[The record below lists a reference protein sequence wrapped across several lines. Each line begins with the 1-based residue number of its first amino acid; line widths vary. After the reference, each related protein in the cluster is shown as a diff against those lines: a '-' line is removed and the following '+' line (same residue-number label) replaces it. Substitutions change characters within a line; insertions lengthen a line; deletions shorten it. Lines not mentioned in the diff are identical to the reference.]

1 MLYNLKRKQL
11 CRHLLAGGVVCLAG
25 LAAFS
30 CSDTY
35 DLESEQ
41 PSGLNTIYGYMSDKG
56 NFRTFLQLI
65 DDLEATESTKTTLS
79 RTGSK
84 TLFIANDDAFAK
96 FFQQNGWGVS
106 SYSELS
112 MAQKKMLLHAAMVDN
127 PYSASML
134 STGDGPVRGEVC
146 RRPSSLSLFDS
157 VEVLSTTS
165 EEIPQDNPR
174 WTSLKD
180 NHSEIVLFKDATA
193 SPLIHFTPKFLESHK
208 LLSSDVD
215 FLYNNASGTRQ
226 ADETYVNH
234 SRVLSSQFCKNG
246 FVHEVSEVITPLDN
260 MAETIRKSPELS
272 IYSGIL
278 ERFSAL
284 KAITPNANDSLAS
297 YRTDYNRIYGKD
309 IDTLFIKR
317 YYSYRTAGSGNTQS
331 RRLGFTADKDGLG
344 FDALLNYDPGWNTF
358 NAEVTAKTNH
368 PEMEDMAVMVVPTDE
383 AFNEW
388 WNNGDGAVLKAFYGT
403 VENTPTSV
411 LSKLLNVSMIESMT
425 AALPSN
431 NFNGIKNEAQVSM
444 GVTTDYVDNVKL
456 ACNGAIYVTNKVF
469 APASYSSV
477 LFPTVVD
484 TENLNIINNAI
495 GELQNDKSL
504 QYDAYLNSMVST
516 YSFFIPTNQGMLTY
530 VDPVSYALGEGKT
543 RLWEFHYD
551 EKKTAPEQR
560 IYANVYECI
569 LNDDGTWTK
578 GEQLNSGKP
587 VEGGV
592 TNDQIANRMRDLLDN
607 IIVTEPIQ
615 EGKHYYVTKGKNYV
629 YVDGTIN
636 TPGAMRVSGSWQV
649 ERNQPLTVNQ
659 VYKMENGYAYVVD
672 GPLMGT
678 RKATSDIV
686 AERPELSEFY
696 ELLAASG
703 AISET
708 SIESTTDNFVAASR
722 NQDLSLRGN
731 LVTLATV
738 DNKARVYSLLNAYH
752 YTVYAPTNEAMQAAY
767 KAGLPT
773 MEEYNAAL
781 AYDEAHLDENTDS
794 ASHITEI
801 WRDFIK
807 YHVQNNSIYMDEGFT
822 AGNYE
827 TTKSNLQYE
836 YDENGQRI
844 PVDAN
849 GKVITGTL
857 PDTYYWQ
864 CTARSPYRIR
874 VKSVGAGGITI
885 EDVMG
890 NEAHVVKT
898 TNLYNLM
905 GREYWLGANSTTGT
919 SQPTSANA
927 IVNSSSVVVHAID
940 RPLYYDY
947 NPSKPDAENQF
958 HYIPRKIIDEK
969 NVKRRK

>member
-1 MLYNLKRKQL
+1 M
-11 CRHLLAGGVVCLAG
+11 
-25 LAAFS
+25 
-30 CSDTY
+30 
-35 DLESEQ
+35 
-41 PSGLNTIYGYMSDKG
+41 
-56 NFRTFLQLI
+56 
-65 DDLEATESTKTTLS
+65 
-79 RTGSK
+79 
-84 TLFIANDDAFAK
+84 
-96 FFQQNGWGVS
+96 
-106 SYSELS
+106 
-112 MAQKKMLLHAAMVDN
+112 
-127 PYSASML
+127 
-134 STGDGPVRGEVC
+134 
-146 RRPSSLSLFDS
+146 
-157 VEVLSTTS
+157 
-165 EEIPQDNPR
+165 
-174 WTSLKD
+174 
-180 NHSEIVLFKDATA
+180 
-193 SPLIHFTPKFLESHK
+193 
-208 LLSSDVD
+208 
-215 FLYNNASGTRQ
+215 
-226 ADETYVNH
+226 
-234 SRVLSSQFCKNG
+234 
-246 FVHEVSEVITPLDN
+246 
-260 MAETIRKSPELS
+260 
-272 IYSGIL
+272 
-278 ERFSAL
+278 
-284 KAITPNANDSLAS
+284 
-297 YRTDYNRIYGKD
+297 
-309 IDTLFIKR
+309 
-317 YYSYRTAGSGNTQS
+317 
-331 RRLGFTADKDGLG
+331 
-344 FDALLNYDPGWNTF
+344 
-358 NAEVTAKTNH
+358 
-368 PEMEDMAVMVVPTDE
+368 
-383 AFNEW
+383 
-388 WNNGDGAVLKAFYGT
+388 
-403 VENTPTSV
+403 
-411 LSKLLNVSMIESMT
+411 
-425 AALPSN
+425 
-431 NFNGIKNEAQVSM
+431 
-444 GVTTDYVDNVKL
+444 
-456 ACNGAIYVTNKVF
+456 
-469 APASYSSV
+469 
-477 LFPTVVD
+477 
-484 TENLNIINNAI
+484 
-495 GELQNDKSL
+495 
-504 QYDAYLNSMVST
+504 
-516 YSFFIPTNQGMLTY
+516 
-530 VDPVSYALGEGKT
+530 
-543 RLWEFHYD
+543 
-551 EKKTAPEQR
+551 
-560 IYANVYECI
+560 
-569 LNDDGTWTK
+569 
-578 GEQLNSGKP
+578 
-587 VEGGV
+587 
-592 TNDQIANRMRDLLDN
+592 
-607 IIVTEPIQ
+607 
-615 EGKHYYVTKGKNYV
+615 
-629 YVDGTIN
+629 
-636 TPGAMRVSGSWQV
+636 
-649 ERNQPLTVNQ
+649 
-659 VYKMENGYAYVVD
+659 
-672 GPLMGT
+672 
-678 RKATSDIV
+678 